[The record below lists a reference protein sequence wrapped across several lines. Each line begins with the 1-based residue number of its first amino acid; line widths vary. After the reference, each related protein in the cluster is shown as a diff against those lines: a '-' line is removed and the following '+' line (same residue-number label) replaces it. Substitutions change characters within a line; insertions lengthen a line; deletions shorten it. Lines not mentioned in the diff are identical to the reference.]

1 MMKNNLKIII
11 CCGLLFSL
19 QLQKAVAQDSRP
31 NIILIL
37 ADDLGYSDIGC
48 YGGEIET
55 PNLDKLANEGIR
67 FRHFI
72 NGSKCAPSRAS
83 LLTGLYPIETGCV
96 GPPDQMVNGVTI
108 AEMLRKAGYKTLM
121 SGKWHGKEN
130 PAKRGFDKCFGNLKG
145 AFNYFNP
152 SSKDNYWENSEQIKD
167 FKPNDEFYATDNF
180 TDRAIGYLEDV
191 KDSKKPFFLYVSYNA
206 PHYPL
211 QAWPE
216 DIAKYRNKY
225 VKGWDKIRDERFKR
239 QREMGI
245 VPKHWKLSERDN
257 KIPAWEAYQN
267 KDIADLTMATYAAMV
282 DRMDQNIGKLLAK
295 LEAIGKKENTLIV
308 FLSDNGGNAEGHM
321 WDGKNQ
327 KNKPGEKDSQAKLG
341 IEWANASNT
350 PFKSYKRST
359 FNGGQVTP
367 FIVNWPNGNLA
378 KGSISNQ
385 KGNITDLMPT
395 FLELANA
402 TYPEGDIWTVPQ
414 EGNLKTSWKV
424 KSLSGKSL
432 VPAIKEGKEVKR
444 DNFKGYF
451 QGSRML
457 IAGDWKIVS
466 DGGDGAILHL
476 YDYPWELYD
485 LKKDGTETNN
495 LANQYPKLVDSLD
508 RVYRNWINK
517 TDALT
522 GLKSHEYYQ
531 PYYSAEAKIA
541 IEKLEKDGKYV
552 KLMKT
557 RRAIGLSIVEKLA
570 SNKVKLKTFMG
581 MDKLPMSYFAVV
593 GIGREKGMLIPELKN
608 LYDIWDKKSK
618 AIEKYCKKLGPDY
631 LKLYEIQERIRLRTT
646 SLEVN

>member
-31 NIILIL
+31 NIVVLF
-37 ADDLGYSDIGC
+37 ADDLGYSDLGC

-108 AEMLRKAGYKTLM
+108 SEMLRKAGYKTLM
-121 SGKWHGKEN
+121 TGKWHGLEN
-130 PAKRGFDKCFGNLKG
+130 PAKRGFDNYFGITAG
-145 AFNYFNP
+145 AFNYFKPKKNRSFWEDDKRLDSFVP
-152 SSKDNYWENSEQIKD
+152 KENFYTTDEFTNRGIDYLEEQKNSKD
-167 FKPNDEFYATDNF
+167 
-180 TDRAIGYLEDV
+180 
-191 KDSKKPFFLYVSYNA
+191 PFFLYVAYNA
-206 PHYPL
+206 PHFPL

-216 DIAKYRNKY
+216 DIAKYRGKY
-225 VKGWDKIRDERFKR
+225 LKGWDKIRADRFKR
-239 QREMGI
+239 QRELGI
-245 VPKHWKLSERDN
+245 IPKHWKLSERDE
-257 KIPAWEAYQN
+257 KVSAWEAYEN

-282 DRMDQNIGKLLAK
+282 DRMDQNIGKLLDK
-295 LEAIGKKENTLIV
+295 LDAIGKKENTIV
-308 FLSDNGGNAEGHM
+308 IFLSDNGGNAEGHM

-424 KSLSGKSL
+424 KPLSGRSL

-457 IAGDWKIVS
+457 IAGDLKIVS

-485 LKKDGTETNN
+485 LKKDGTETEN
-495 LANQYPKLVDSLD
+495 LANQYPNLVDSLD
-508 RVYRNWINK
+508 IVYRKWIDE
-517 TDALT
+517 TDRYT

-531 PYYSAEAKIA
+531 QYYTKEQKVI
-541 IEKLEKDGKYV
+541 IDKLEKDNDYK
-552 KLMKT
+552 KLMSK
-557 RRAIGLSIVEKLA
+557 RKQVGVSIVEKLA

-608 LYDIWDKKSK
+608 LYDVWDKKSK